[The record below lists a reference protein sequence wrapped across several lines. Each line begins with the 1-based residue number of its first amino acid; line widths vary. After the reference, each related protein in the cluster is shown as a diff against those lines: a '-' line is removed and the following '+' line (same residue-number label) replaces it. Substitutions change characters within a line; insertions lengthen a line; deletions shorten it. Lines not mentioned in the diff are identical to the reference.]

1 MRVIPAIDLK
11 GGRCV
16 RLLRG
21 DFDRETEYASDP
33 LEIAERYAAFD
44 VGDLHVVDLD
54 GARTGAQANADA
66 IERIT
71 GQSPFAVQLGGGIRS
86 RENVQ
91 RWLARGVSRVVVG
104 SIAVS
109 DPETVGGWLDEFG
122 ADRIVLAF
130 DVTLDDGTPYVA
142 THGWTR
148 QTRQTLWRCID
159 GYLAAGLSHVLCTD
173 IGRDG
178 AMTGPNVALYSD
190 ILERYPQLELQAS
203 GGIRHAQDLRELSS
217 RGVPAAITGKAL
229 LDGCITADEVAT
241 FRRSA

>member
-21 DFDRETEYASDP
+21 DFDRETEYAGDP

-44 VGDLHVVDLD
+44 VGELHVVDLD

-66 IERIT
+66 IDRIT
-71 GQSPFAVQLGGGIRS
+71 GQSPFAVQLGGGIRG
-86 RENVQ
+86 RDTVQ
-91 RWLARGVSRVVVG
+91 RWLSRGVSRVVIG

-109 DPETVGGWLDEFG
+109 DPDTVGAWLDEFG

-130 DVTLDDGTPYVA
+130 DVTIDGGTPYVA
-142 THGWTR
+142 THGWT
-148 QTRQTLWRCID
+148 QKTRRTLWDCID
-159 GYLAAGLSHVLCTD
+159 GYLGVGLVHLLCTD

-190 ILERYPQLELQAS
+190 IIERYPQLELQAS
-203 GGIRHAQDLRELSS
+203 GGIRHAQDLSELKA

-229 LDGCITADEVAT
+229 LDGRITADEVAT